1 MEHLSQLGVKN
12 AELLEAVS
20 LLVVFGVLFLYL
32 LLFLLFTLG
41 YPEIPREAFQV
52 SLLMKIEKKQI
63 YIYIYSFLLGF
74 ASCKISMVNNQQYMN
89 RKNKTKQKHIPT
101 LKLFPDWVG
110 TYTCLFTY
118 RGRVLFVVAKDQ
130 FP

>member
-52 SLLMKIEKKQI
+52 SLLMKIEKNKYI
-63 YIYIYSFLLGF
+63 YIYILFSWDLHH
-74 ASCKISMVNNQQYMN
+74 AKSPWSTTNN
-89 RKNKTKQKHIPT
+89 I
-101 LKLFPDWVG
+101 
-110 TYTCLFTY
+110 
-118 RGRVLFVVAKDQ
+118 
-130 FP
+130 

>member
-52 SLLMKIEKKQI
+52 SLLMKIEKTNI
-63 YIYIYSFLLGF
+63 YIYIFFSLGI
-74 ASCKISMVNNQQYMN
+74 CIMQNLHGQQPTIYE
-89 RKNKTKQKHIPT
+89 QK
-101 LKLFPDWVG
+101 K
-110 TYTCLFTY
+110 
-118 RGRVLFVVAKDQ
+118 
-130 FP
+130 